1 MSGDEAKLFGDI
13 EVEKRSVPFGQ
24 WLWLIFAWDG
34 VLPFIVVGLPMLVRW
49 AWPAAHGLKEFVCI
63 VLPIVAFFFRF
74 AIGLIHISRNRC
86 GTWMRTSQRV
96 VLFFAVFFFVVFDI
110 MLIESQDIAMQGIR
124 MRPSEQLFIATLY
137 LSYLMIMAFALYP
150 GKRLV
155 MTAPYQHDFRM
166 MNDSED

>member
-1 MSGDEAKLFGDI
+1 MSGDEEKLFGDF
-13 EVEKRSVPFGQ
+13 EVEQQAVPFGQ

-34 VLPFIVVGLPMLVRW
+34 ILPFIVVGLPMLVRW

-63 VLPIVAFFFRF
+63 VLPIVAFFFRL

-86 GTWMRTSQRV
+86 GPWMRQSQRV

-110 MLIESQDIAMQGIR
+110 MLIESQDIAMRRIR
-124 MRPSEQLFIATLY
+124 MQPSEQMVIAAVY
-137 LSYLMIMAFALYP
+137 LAYLMIMAFALYP

-155 MTAPYQHDFRM
+155 VTAPVSVPFSFD
-166 MNDSED
+166 E